1 MMAAR
6 ITRIQAFTALTQ
18 VRVMPLF
25 FLPGALYP
33 LRARPAWPTVLTRF
47 DPITYVVCCV
57 VWPMRHAVCSHL
69 NIAPAAGA
77 ALFLSVTWGDR
88 AVSAGI
94 SLGSAAVMGPCCCSW
109 LSRVPADQ
117 VAARISGI
125 THA

>member
-47 DPITYVVCCV
+47 DPITYVVC
-57 VWPMRHAVCSHL
+57 PMRHAVCSHL

-77 ALFLSVTWGDR
+77 ALLAPRARLCSRRSHGVSGWFLW
-88 AVSAGI
+88 VSR
-94 SLGSAAVMGPCCCSW
+94 SAAP
-109 LSRVPADQ
+109 R
-117 VAARISGI
+117 
-125 THA
+125 

>member
-77 ALFLSVTWGDR
+77 ALFPPLARPCSCRSHGVTGR
-88 AVSAGI
+88 FLRVSH
-94 SLGSAAVMGPCCCSW
+94 SAAP
-109 LSRVPADQ
+109 R
-117 VAARISGI
+117 
-125 THA
+125 